1 MLLTCTRTIS
11 ARAAGL
17 AADNLRPDQGQ
28 FRAEAVEMQEGHGSG
43 DQSPESSG
51 NWFPFPPEG
60 AKPEGDDTSPGTS
73 WVPSPAPPPS
83 DQPGYTQP
91 IQPGHTQ
98 PIQPGHTQ
106 PGEAQREDP
115 PSAPATELG

>member
-1 MLLTCTRTIS
+1 MSYQDGIGPNPEEAFSFRPGRCRLLVLGTIS
-11 ARAAGL
+11 VCGPRGL

-28 FRAEAVEMQEGHGSG
+28 FRAEVVEMQEGHGSG
-43 DQSPESSG
+43 DQPPEASG

-60 AKPEGDDTSPGTS
+60 AEPDEDDTSPGTS

-91 IQPGHTQ
+91 IQPGYGQ
-98 PIQPGHTQ
+98 P
-106 PGEAQREDP
+106 
-115 PSAPATELG
+115 